1 MGRSDLVGCLVA
13 AADGLADGGGAVAG
27 AVACV
32 VDGDGDAFQINIP
45 ANGVIF
51 YCFAVKEGGAF
62 DVVIDLA
69 A

>member
-1 MGRSDLVGCLVA
+1 M
-13 AADGLADGGGAVAG
+13 
-27 AVACV
+27 
-32 VDGDGDAFQINIP
+32 DGDGDAFQINIP